1 MRCQIILNTTAV
13 TWRPCSQYSDL
24 LWLINPAAT
33 TCHWTINHDDLHP
46 HPSSLTLLHLSAHLN
61 MRWRLNGSQK
71 ISLWDSAAWQRCL
84 HVREIW
90 LRNTHGCASGC
101 DAHFSPQMEAI
112 SRIVYTVCS
121 VARHLVKFESKF
133 ERVPVMLMH
142 NVWTASFQISL
153 ANKEVRNERFDNVCL
168 LEFDDKNKHW
178 QKISSADNHCPSF
191 LVYPSIILYLD
202 TPYNWTRVNNHP
214 SKKQKAHLTEW
225 LSVNDSK
232 QTEYYWICHGSVPP
246 S

>member
-1 MRCQIILNTTAV
+1 MGGESLTSLQIVVVAIGEGTFIFFTWQISNIMHCQIILNTTAV
-13 TWRPCSQYSDL
+13 TRRPCSQYLDL

-71 ISLWDSAAWQRCL
+71 ISLWDSTAWQRCL

-112 SRIVYTVCS
+112 SRNVYTVCGA
-121 VARHLVKFESKF
+121 ARHLVKFESNFATIFEQHLYKF
-133 ERVPVMLMH
+133 PWQTRRLEMKGLTMFAPVWWDEQTLIE
-142 NVWTASFQISL
+142 NIKRWQSL
-153 ANKEVRNERFDNVCL
+153 PIL
-168 LEFDDKNKHW
+168 LSLPF
-178 QKISSADNHCPSF
+178 
-191 LVYPSIILYLD
+191 
-202 TPYNWTRVNNHP
+202 NNSLFRHP
-214 SKKQKAHLTEW
+214 L
-225 LSVNDSK
+225 
-232 QTEYYWICHGSVPP
+232 
-246 S
+246 